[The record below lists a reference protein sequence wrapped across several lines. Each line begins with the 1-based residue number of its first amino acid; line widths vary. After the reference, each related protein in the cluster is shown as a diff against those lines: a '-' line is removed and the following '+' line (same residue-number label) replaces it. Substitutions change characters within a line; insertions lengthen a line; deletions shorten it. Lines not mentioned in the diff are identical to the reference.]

1 MLLFYAVIALL
12 ALFGVVALIY
22 YYIYKRAG
30 TNDVL
35 PDMTPLHAKKEIYSA
50 NDTQQTLLGS
60 AGSTVMGYVKLLPGD
75 RTQTY
80 SEEYVPVAYVENNWY
95 LEMIPSPTDLKPTAT
110 RLRIQTR
117 ASDQTVKSE
126 MIPLPSIPKQKW
138 MFVAI
143 LREGRRFDVIY
154 NNELVASKRLA
165 NYPTVVSSPLVIGG
179 QGLAGSAIHW
189 MVNGTRLT
197 PSEVERERIKHV
209 DTNQVILED
218 HPINV
223 YLPNLSTISQYFKGI
238 NLFAQCPPGLPCD
251 PVTKPP
257 QDNLLRWGSPYA

>member
-1 MLLFYAVIALL
+1 MLLFYAVLALV
-12 ALFGVVALIY
+12 ALFGVVALLY
-22 YYIYKRAG
+22 YYVYKRAG

-35 PDMTPLHAKKEIYSA
+35 LDMTPLNAKKEIYSA
-50 NDTQQTLLGS
+50 NDTYKSLLGS

-80 SEEYVPVAYVENNWY
+80 GEEYLSLLSVENNWY
-95 LEMIPSPTDLKPTAT
+95 LEIIPSPTESKPTAT
-110 RLRIQTR
+110 RLRVRTTS
-117 ASDQTVKSE
+117 SDQTAADE
-126 MIPLPSIPKQKW
+126 IIPLPSIPKQKW
-138 MFVAI
+138 VFLAI

-154 NNELVASKRLA
+154 DNEVVVSRRLK
-165 NYPTVVSSPLVIGG
+165 NYPTVISSPLTVGHPSI
-179 QGLAGSAIHW
+179 AGSTIHW
-189 MVNGTRLT
+189 MVNSTRLT

-251 PVTKPP
+251 PVTRPP
-257 QDNLLRWGSPYA
+257 HNNLMQWGTPYA